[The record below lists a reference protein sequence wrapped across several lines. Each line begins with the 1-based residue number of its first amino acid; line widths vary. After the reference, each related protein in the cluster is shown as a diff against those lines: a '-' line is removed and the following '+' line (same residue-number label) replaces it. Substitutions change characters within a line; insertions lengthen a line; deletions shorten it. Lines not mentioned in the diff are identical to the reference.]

1 MSRESDNSATV
12 VRLDAVLRI
21 LLDNQRKSEG
31 MKIGDQ
37 ILILQ
42 DVGLSQA
49 DAGRILGVD
58 GNQIPSYLRTAENK
72 RLKDKL
78 TKKRKEK

>member
-1 MSRESDNSATV
+1 MSGESDNSATV

-58 GNQIPSYLRTAENK
+58 GNQIPSYLRAAENK
-72 RLKDKL
+72 RLKEKL